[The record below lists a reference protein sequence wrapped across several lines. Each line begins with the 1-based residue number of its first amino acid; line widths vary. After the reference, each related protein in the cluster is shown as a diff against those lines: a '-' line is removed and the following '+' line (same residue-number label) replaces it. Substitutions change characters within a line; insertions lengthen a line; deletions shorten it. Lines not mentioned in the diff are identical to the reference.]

1 MGPLVTPVF
10 DKLECFLWAKC
21 ELSSVLCWAAISAAS
36 WILPLTALSPLWWE
50 NSTFL
55 GLWSKPWKI
64 TFSLIHTILK
74 GVWTPNYIF
83 HIFLKSKRSLMIYV
97 WECAINTQ
105 HSCVITHISVFKS
118 IPVDKTTITVHLKV
132 ELTRH
137 TNCVICAGEP
147 LACCICNMCSRFF
160 TARPISVTDI
170 CAVQLPLSSFSS
182 FSPLSIFLG

>member
-1 MGPLVTPVF
+1 M
-10 DKLECFLWAKC
+10 WAEQC
-21 ELSSVLCWAAISAAS
+21 SVLSSHFSCKLNFTTHSFVATVVRKQYISGTLEQTLKNNF
-36 WILPLTALSPLWWE
+36 LPNTYNIKGSL
-50 NSTFL
+50 NSKL
-55 GLWSKPWKI
+55 Y
-64 TFSLIHTILK
+64 FS
-74 GVWTPNYIF
+74 Y
-83 HIFLKSKRSLMIYV
+83 FLKSKRILMIYV